1 MPSPREPRP
10 EKPQALVS
18 WKEIAAFL
26 NRAERTVKRWERDRG
41 LPVHRVPGGER
52 GGVFAYPEELEA
64 WLLGQESTSLEPPQ
78 SSGQATAPENQGES
92 SSKPAT
98 PAEGQI
104 PFNPSPLPSHESAGF
119 RRILAWMTGSAL
131 AIGLLLVLIAL
142 VHSARLASARRNA
155 IAVNSNA
162 SGYVPKPMSEE
173 LYLQGRY
180 QWSLRTA
187 DSLSKSINAY
197 TQAIV
202 VDPSYAQAYAGLA
215 ESYELLPEYGQATAA
230 EEYARAKVAANRA
243 IELDPA
249 LAAGHRAKAFELFWG
264 EWNIPDSDEEF
275 RRALALAP
283 NEMETH
289 HWYATVLFSRQL
301 RAESLAQADEALRLG
316 PTNPSLATDVA
327 FIRASFQSNRAQ
339 AIETLRELTRT
350 QPSLVKPSRY
360 LARLDLE
367 DGRYQAFISDVQN
380 AAAIS
385 HNPNEAAIAEAAS
398 RGWAHGGK
406 MGMFEAIREV
416 QQAAFERGASSGYW
430 LARTYLLLG
439 KPNEALHYFKAAYDR
454 NDFNLMTLS
463 SCQCI
468 SSVKNTAGY
477 AALLRQIHDR
487 TFRLPSSAQSTALP
501 AALPAIQ
508 RSRQ

>member
-26 NRAERTVKRWERDRG
+26 NRAERTAKRWERERG

-52 GGVFAYPEELEA
+52 GGVFAYPDELEA
-64 WLLGQESTSLEPPQ
+64 WLMGQDSTSLDSPQ
-78 SSGQATAPENQGES
+78 SSRQTTAPENQGES
-92 SSKPAT
+92 SLEPVA
-98 PAEGQI
+98 AAAGEI
-104 PFNPSPLPSHESAGF
+104 HESAGF

-131 AIGLLLVLIAL
+131 ALGLLFVIIAL

-162 SGYVPKPMSEE
+162 SRYVPKPMAEE

-230 EEYARAKVAANRA
+230 EQYARAKVAANRA
-243 IELDPA
+243 IELDPN

-275 RRALALAP
+275 RRALTLAP

-289 HWYATVLFSRQL
+289 HWYATVLLSRQQ
-301 RAESLAQADEALRLG
+301 RAESMAQADEALRLG

-327 FIRASFQSNRAQ
+327 FIRATFQSNRAQ

-350 QPSLVKPSRY
+350 QPGLVKPSRY

-367 DGRYQAFISDVQN
+367 DGRYQAFISDLQN
-380 AAAIS
+380 AASIS
-385 HNPNEAAIAEAAS
+385 HNPNEAAVADAAS
-398 RGWAHGGK
+398 HGWVHGGK
-406 MGMFEAIREV
+406 KGMLEAMREV

-439 KPNEALHYFKAAYDR
+439 RPNEALHYFKAAYDR
-454 NDFNLMTLS
+454 NDFNLLTLS

-487 TFRLPSSAQSTALP
+487 TFRLPSANQS
-501 AALPAIQ
+501 AALPAGQ
-508 RSRQ
+508 RNRP